1 MLVTVLAVLSALVVS
16 SLVEYWG
23 HRLMHQRWMLGRRHA
38 EHHRV
43 GTGQGVLGEFR
54 DYLGAVPIIGWLG
67 FLYSV
72 QAGIAFL
79 AGAVLFGFFAAY
91 SHQINHERPSC
102 SSGCRARS
110 TISTT
115 STSCGST
122 TSRSPSTCGTACSAP
137 TSHRVA
143 PRAPPVRPPARGV
156 LPDQVALSA
165 PPTQHCLAFRTW
177 HLALST

>member
-72 QAGIAFL
+72 QAGMAFL
-79 AGAVLFGFFAAY
+79 AGAVFFGFFAAY
-91 SHQINHERPSC
+91 SHQINHERPELLFWMP
-102 SSGCRARS
+102 RPLHHQHHVHKLWFHNFA
-110 TISTT
+110 ISVDVWD
-115 STSCGST
+115 
-122 TSRSPSTCGTACSAP
+122 RVFGTYKP
-137 TSHRVA
+137 IEWR
-143 PRAPPVRPPARGV
+143 PARRPFDHPLG
-156 LPDQVALSA
+156 
-165 PPTQHCLAFRTW
+165 AFCRIKW
-177 HLALST
+177 Y